1 MAKLLMSKDNPKGWK
16 LEDLL
21 TTLLEDLL
29 TTLQDEVVDRMARI
43 RGDTRPEA
51 RRVLRNSAEIISML
65 GECSL
70 KAQDSAKI
78 LDSLGSK
85 RGATGSPR
93 IGPETE

>member
-21 TTLLEDLL
+21 TTLQAD
-29 TTLQDEVVDRMARI
+29 VVERMSRI
-43 RGDTRPEA
+43 RGDNRPEA
-51 RRVLRNSAEIISML
+51 RRVLENSAEIITML
-65 GECSL
+65 GDCSL
-70 KAQDSAKI
+70 RAQDSVRI

-93 IGPETE
+93 IGPET

>member
-21 TTLLEDLL
+21 TTL
-29 TTLQDEVVDRMARI
+29 QDEVVERMSRI
-43 RGDTRPEA
+43 RGDNRPEA
-51 RRVLRNSAEIISML
+51 RRVLENSAEIITML
-65 GECSL
+65 GDCSL
-70 KAQDSAKI
+70 RAQDSVRI

-93 IGPETE
+93 IGPET